1 MFFTNVSH
9 EFRTPLT
16 LIISHI
22 DRLLQKPSLSP
33 VVYNQALKIRK
44 NAYQLNNLIT
54 ELLEFRK
61 LTQHHKE
68 LQVAQQ
74 DILNF
79 VKENY
84 LSFVDQAR
92 LRNITYTFDQPDTPV
107 LCWFDAS
114 LMERVFSNLISNA
127 FKYTPDGGSI
137 RLSGRQT
144 GEEVEISIADT
155 GIGIAEV
162 SDRCG
167 FSTPVY
173 FSQCFKKQYGMTPQ
187 AYRKQQVTAPE

>member
-22 DRLLQKPSLSP
+22 DLLLQKPSLSP
-33 VVYNQALKIRK
+33 VVYNQVLKIRK

-61 LTQHHKE
+61 LTQHRFDKQPLSE
-68 LQVAQQ
+68 IDLTSINPLDKDLLKRTS
-74 DILNF
+74 DIIERHL
-79 VKENY
+79 
-84 LSFVDQAR
+84 D
-92 LRNITYTFDQPDTPV
+92 DTRFGIPV
-107 LCWFDAS
+107 LCEELGIGRS
-114 LMERVFSNLISNA
+114 LLYA
-127 FKYTPDGGSI
+127 KFKALTGMTPNNFLLNY
-137 RLSGRQT
+137 RLKQAA
-144 GEEVEISIADT
+144 VLLKQPT
-155 GIGIAEV
+155 GISIAEV